1 MRLSQKS
8 ALKESIMA
16 GPTDD
21 EREAPLDPAIARV
34 QARLKTMMLIAAG
47 TLGIGLIAVFVAI
60 AFRVAKSG
68 QDAPPPG
75 TPFQTLVEVATPG
88 TVVATDVDGDRLSLT
103 IDGPEGKVIEIHH
116 LPSGKLIGRAV
127 LLSK

>member
-1 MRLSQKS
+1 
-8 ALKESIMA
+8 MA

-21 EREAPLDPAIARV
+21 KPEAPLDPAIARV
-34 QARLKTMMLIAAG
+34 QAHLKTMMLIAAG

-60 AFRVAKSG
+60 AFRVAKTG
-68 QDAPPPG
+68 GDVPPAG
-75 TPFQTLVEVATPG
+75 SPFQTLVEVVTPG
-88 TVVATDVDGDRLSLT
+88 TIVATDVDADRLSLT

-127 LLSK
+127 LLAK

>member
-1 MRLSQKS
+1 
-8 ALKESIMA
+8 MA
-16 GPTDD
+16 GPID
-21 EREAPLDPAIARV
+21 EDREAPLDPAIARV

-60 AFRVAKSG
+60 AFRVARSG
-68 QDAPPPG
+68 NEAAPAG
-75 TPFQTLVEVATPG
+75 AAFQTLIEVVTPG
-88 TVVATDVDGDRLSLT
+88 TIVSTEAGPDRLSLT

-127 LLSK
+127 LLTK

>member
-21 EREAPLDPAIARV
+21 EADAPLDPAIARV
-34 QARLKTMMLIAAG
+34 QARLRTMMLIAAG
-47 TLGIGLIAVFVAI
+47 TLGIGLLAVFIAI
-60 AFRVAKSG
+60 AFRVTRG
-68 QDAPPPG
+68 GDNAPPAG
-75 TPFQTLVEVATPG
+75 GAFQTLVEVVTPG
-88 TVVATDVDGDRLSLT
+88 TVVATDVDADRLSLT
-103 IDGPEGKVIEIHH
+103 IDGPEGKVVEIHH

-127 LLSK
+127 LLAK